1 MNRLAIAVA
10 LAGILTILAACT
22 GGGEETTGTRT
33 VPVRMFDDMRY
44 DPAEFDV
51 FAGETIVFDVTN
63 SGEVP
68 HEFFLADLAGH
79 EEHAAEMREGGHADD
94 AHGTPDGLNLE
105 AGETAT
111 LEYTFSEAGD
121 LLVGCHQPGH
131 YEAGMVA
138 PITVH
143 PGGGSN

>member
-1 MNRLAIAVA
+1 MNRSAIAVA
-10 LAGILTILAACT
+10 LAGMLTLLVACA
-22 GGGEETTGTRT
+22 GGGEPATEART

-44 DPAEFDV
+44 DPAEFAV
-51 FAGETIVFDVTN
+51 FAGETIVFEVTN
-63 SGEVP
+63 SGEIP

-79 EEHAAEMREGGHADD
+79 QEHAAEMREGGHTDD

-105 AGETAT
+105 AGKTAT
-111 LEYTFSEAGD
+111 LEYTFSDAGE

-138 PITVH
+138 PVTVH
-143 PGGGSN
+143 PAGSS